1 MSLGSITT
9 QYLTDIAN
17 AIRAKLGVA
26 TTYKPS
32 QMAAAIASIPSSTPT
47 LQTKTATYTPSGST
61 QTDTIT
67 PDAGYDGLDEVD
79 VTINAAPSA
88 TIAASSGMI
97 YGTPTITIDANGL
110 IRSEYNNYLNP
121 TTIYPITGDG
131 WATTAATS
139 QVTADVT
146 DTYQMSTQAATTW
159 RPSTSDQTI
168 ASGKYLTGAQ
178 TIRGVVLTNL
188 SAGNIKQGVT
198 VEVGDSSDLDLVA
211 SVTGTYAPTLTTKS
225 ITANGTYN
233 ASADS
238 ADGYSSVTVNVS
250 GGASN
255 VITGTF
261 TTSSTTGAAA
271 SLTLPYTGS
280 GYPIAAV
287 FFVDGGAYNSES
299 GNTWYNLIQR
309 YAIGMWS
316 MSKAATTTTP
326 TYTSSGAQNQ
336 GVVQWIYK
344 NSTSSYSTY
353 NRSSVMNANS
363 YSSSNATAQAQTVIR
378 FKSATSLSYFV
389 ASTSYG
395 LVANTKYRYVIAYS
409 S

>member
-32 QMAAAIASIPSSTPT
+32 QMAAAIDSIPSSTPT
-47 LQTKTATYTPSGST
+47 LQTKTKTYTPTTSQ

-79 VTINAAPSA
+79 ITVNAVA
-88 TIAASSGMI
+88 TGTA
-97 YGTPTITIDANGL
+97 GTPTATKGTVSGHAVTVTPSVTNTTGYITGGTITGTGVSVSASELVSGTKSISANGTG
-110 IRSEYNNYLNP
+110 IDVANY
-121 TTIYPITGDG
+121 
-131 WATTAATS
+131 AA
-139 QVTADVT
+139 VDV
-146 DTYQMSTQAATTW
+146 AV
-159 RPSTSDQTI
+159 P
-168 ASGKYLTGAQ
+168 GA
-178 TIRGVVLTNL
+178 
-188 SAGNIKQGVT
+188 
-198 VEVGDSSDLDLVA
+198 
-211 SVTGTYAPTLTTKS
+211 TLTTKS

-309 YAIGMWS
+309 YAVGMWS

-363 YSSSNATAQAQTVIR
+363 YSSSNATAQAQTIIR
-378 FKSATSLSYFV
+378 FKSPTSLSYFV

-395 LVANTKYRYVIAYS
+395 LVANMKYRYVIAYS